1 MFQNNDHIKTILIK
15 AFQIFS
21 LLSSLPMDGKG
32 ENRLKLENTTPAKI
46 TKNLKKLAKLFQV
59 LMSPKSYGWYGA
71 HSLVTFV

>member
-46 TKNLKKLAKLFQV
+46 TLK
-59 LMSPKSYGWYGA
+59 
-71 HSLVTFV
+71 T